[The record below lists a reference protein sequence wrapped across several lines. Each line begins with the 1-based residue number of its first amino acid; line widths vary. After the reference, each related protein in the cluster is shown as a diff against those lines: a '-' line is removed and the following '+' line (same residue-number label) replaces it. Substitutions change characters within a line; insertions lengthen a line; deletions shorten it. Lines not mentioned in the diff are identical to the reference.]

1 MAFPNPKPMK
11 KFIFGLLLAA
21 LCVPTLAQA
30 EGCPAPTSI
39 PETLEISALYP
50 QPLAGEQE
58 WVELKNTGAQ
68 TLDLSQYTLED
79 STAHPKTLSG
89 SLNSQSKIRITNLG
103 FQLNNG
109 EEVVVLRTINGTELD
124 RLAYSTSTAGQSI
137 TPGASTSIEEEEA
150 PSPSATPKEWPLFSE
165 ALPNPEGSDTSEEW
179 IELYNPYSHSLQL
192 AGLSL
197 DDMES
202 GSKPYALTGSISGK
216 SYLLISI
223 EDSKISLNNGTDSIR
238 LLGIA
243 GKILWDIT
251 YEDAKEGESY
261 ADFDGEQ
268 YWTKELTPGEE
279 NLQSSGA
286 SDPSA
291 NGDLSEDLSISE
303 VFPNP
308 EGADQDQEWIEI
320 TNGGDST
327 IDLGNWALD
336 DGPEGSDPYL
346 IPGGTLI
353 EPGQTLVFGRAE
365 SKLALNN
372 SKESVRL
379 LDYKGDLMDEIYFE
393 TSIEGE
399 SYSKIQLEKTTSL
412 SASLFGSGAQ
422 KQSFWEWSKPS
433 PGSPNPKW
441 FQLDGTVEAFTDGL
455 LTFNN
460 GIESYQIQSNL
471 EAVDALLLK
480 VGNRLSLK
488 VSKENGSYFLMGAD
502 LLEQALS
509 QPKNSFPWLPITAS
523 TLVGIWALQQGYEQ
537 WKKRAL
543 PLSSWTP
550 TASA

>member
-1 MAFPNPKPMK
+1 MK
-11 KFIFGLLLAA
+11 KLIFSLILASI
-21 LCVPTLAQA
+21 CIPTLAQA
-30 EGCPAPTSI
+30 EECPTTTNI
-39 PETLEISALYP
+39 PETLEISAVYP

-58 WVELKNTGAQ
+58 WVELKNIGTH
-68 TLDLSQYTLED
+68 TLDLAQYTLED

-89 SLNSQSKIRITNLG
+89 SLASQAQIRISNLG
-103 FQLNNG
+103 FQLNNS
-109 EEVVVLRTINGTELD
+109 EDTVILRTITGTELD
-124 RLAYSTSTAGQSI
+124 RLAYSTSTPGEAIFAGSTQESPDP
-137 TPGASTSIEEEEA
+137 TPEQEA
-150 PSPSATPKEWPLFSE
+150 PAPSTTPNEWPLFSE
-165 ALPNPEGSDTSEEW
+165 ALPNPEGSDTTEEW

-197 DDMES
+197 DDMEG
-202 GSKPYALTGSISGK
+202 GSKPYALTGTLGGK
-216 SYLLISI
+216 EYLLISI
-223 EDSKISLNNGTDSIR
+223 QDSKISLNNGADSIR
-238 LLGIA
+238 LLGAA
-243 GKILWDIT
+243 GEVLWDIP

-286 SDPSA
+286 NNPSE
-291 NGDLSEDLSISE
+291 NGDLSEDINISE

-308 EGADQDQEWIEI
+308 EGEDQDQEWIEI

-336 DGPEGSDPYL
+336 DGPEGSEPYL

-353 EPGQTLVFGRAE
+353 EPGQTLIFGRADT
-365 SKLALNN
+365 KLALNN

-379 LDYKGDLMDEIYFE
+379 FDYKGEPMDEIYFE
-393 TSIEGE
+393 SSVEGE
-399 SYSKIQLEKTTSL
+399 SYSKIQLEKTSSL
-412 SASLFGSGAQ
+412 SASLFGSGPE

-441 FQLDGTVEAFTDGL
+441 FQLDGIVEAFTNGIL
-455 LTFNN
+455 SFNN

-471 EAVDALLLK
+471 EAVDALLFK

-488 VSKENGSYFLMGAD
+488 VSKEDENYLLMGAD

-509 QPKNSFPWLPITAS
+509 QPKNSTPWLPITAS